1 MKKDSIVLPTKPLQ
15 ANSNTFQGTYNLRE
29 LRALNALVERPHW
42 REELDRIA
50 GCSNSP
56 ALIFR
61 LKELGLDI
69 RCDTQTVIDR
79 DGRKCQSGIYSL
91 TPSAKHQVEN
101 WLMRRG
107 EPT

>member
-1 MKKDSIVLPTKPLQ
+1 MKKAHPVTKMSRSHG
-15 ANSNTFQGTYNLRE
+15 NNTTFRGTYNPRE
-29 LRALNALVERPHW
+29 LRALNALVQRPHW

-61 LKELGLDI
+61 LRELGLDI

-107 EPT
+107 EQS